1 MKKMCSSFAFPL
13 QNDSST
19 HRNQSSTIPIHF
31 KSANNFFFNDSEH
44 QFPTNNSVIKDSKNQ
59 VPKWLDDVFNLD
71 TKINPNQSHEHN
83 ETQQQQATIK
93 DPWQQQKTGNLSTTD
108 PLNPR
113 LKISENQSTVK
124 PTDDLLNPRFEVKIS
139 ENQSTVKPMDNPL
152 NPRLKISENQ
162 STVKPTDDP
171 LNLGLEVKIS
181 ENQST
186 VKLIDDNNFDLTR
199 DDQSTPNLPHDQKSE
214 SNTSLSRDVTKV
226 TVHLSH
232 PKRVL
237 LMAYMR
243 GGSSF
248 LGQMFVTNPE
258 AIFWF
263 ELVDPMYGAMMG
275 LRIYNNAYEV
285 THFRNGTR
293 R

>member
-1 MKKMCSSFAFPL
+1 M
-13 QNDSST
+13 
-19 HRNQSSTIPIHF
+19 TIPINF
-31 KSANNFFFNDSEH
+31 DSSNNSFFNDTEH
-44 QFPTNNSVIKDSKNQ
+44 QVPTNNSFFNGSEHQVPTNNSFFNGSEHQVPTNSSVFKDSKNQ
-59 VPKWLDDVFNLD
+59 VPRWLDDVFNLNPE
-71 TKINPNQSHEHN
+71 INPNPSRKHH
-83 ETQQQQATIK
+83 ETQQQQTTTNH
-93 DPWQQQKTGNLSTTD
+93 PWKQRRT
-108 PLNPR
+108 
-113 LKISENQSTVK
+113 ENFS
-124 PTDDLLNPRFEVKIS
+124 TDDSLNSRLEVKIS
-139 ENQSTVKPMDNPL
+139 ETQSTVNSTHDPL
-152 NPRLKISENQ
+152 NPLSKVKISENQ

-171 LNLGLEVKIS
+171 LNPQSELKIS

-186 VKLIDDNNFDLTR
+186 AQPINSNNFDLTR
-199 DDQSTPNLPHDQKSE
+199 DDQNLPNLPHEQKSE
-214 SNTSLSRDVTKV
+214 SNASLSQEMTKV
-226 TVHLSH
+226 TVRLSY

-248 LGQMFVTNPE
+248 LGQMFATNPE